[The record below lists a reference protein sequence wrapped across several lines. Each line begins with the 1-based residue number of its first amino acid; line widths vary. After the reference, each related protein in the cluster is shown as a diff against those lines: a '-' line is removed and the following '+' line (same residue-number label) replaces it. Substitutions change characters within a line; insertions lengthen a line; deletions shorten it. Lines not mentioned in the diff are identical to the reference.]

1 MPKDAFDVVT
11 DIRGLINIP
20 AITSLLSGGKVEPS
34 VKTTASTVKGVVVN
48 CLGITNDPDQLAYG
62 SVNCYAPA
70 LSSTV
75 NGKTVL
81 LPDQQSLSNLAKAII
96 PLVDEQY
103 KDNFRCWIED
113 LPTITQDTDGSYYA
127 NIGYAYRSIQT
138 NYTNI

>member
-11 DIRGLINIP
+11 DVRGLINIP
-20 AITSLLSGGKVEPS
+20 AIIALLSGGKVEAS
-34 VKTTASTVKGVVVN
+34 VKTTASTAKGVVVN

-62 SVNCYAPA
+62 SINCYAPA
-70 LSSTV
+70 VISNI
-75 NGKTVL
+75 NGKSVQ
-81 LPDQQSLSNLAKAII
+81 LPDQGVLSTLAKAII

-103 KDNFRCWIED
+103 KATFRCWIED

-127 NIGYAYRSIQT
+127 NIGFAYRSIQT

>member
-11 DIRGLINIP
+11 DVRALINIT
-20 AITSLLSGGKVEPS
+20 AIQALLSGGKVEPS

-62 SVNCYAPA
+62 SINCYAPA
-70 LSSTV
+70 IISTI
-75 NGKTVL
+75 NGKSVL
-81 LPDQQSLSNLAKAII
+81 LPDQAVLSTLAKAII

-103 KDNFRCWIED
+103 KATFRCWIED

-127 NIGYAYRSIQT
+127 NIGFAYRSIQT